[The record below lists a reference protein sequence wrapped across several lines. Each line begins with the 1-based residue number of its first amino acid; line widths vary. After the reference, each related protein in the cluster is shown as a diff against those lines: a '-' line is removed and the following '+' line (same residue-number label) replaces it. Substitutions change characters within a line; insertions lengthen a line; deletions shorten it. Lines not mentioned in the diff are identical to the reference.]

1 MLVRVAVAAVIALA
15 IVGARPA
22 SPEVVELNGGDWVE
36 GTLKEAT
43 PAGVVMEVGGQTIT
57 FAADRV
63 RAIYFRAASQPTT
76 APSPPPASPPAPA
89 PASPAAAAPTS
100 APAIPPVKG
109 SSAAADALLVVK
121 SLRSAILAGMSF
133 REYQARV
140 NAAVTIVDRYLAAL
154 PDGPESE
161 SINDAVRYFVLAE
174 SAWSNQGAASR
185 TVWLRKVDALD
196 RCPAYQDFAR
206 QMQSKGDAYY
216 AERVKNY
223 VVISDGVISV
233 LWSCASDKIAEVE
246 TLLVN
251 AKK

>member
-1 MLVRVAVAAVIALA
+1 MRARLAVAVVIALA
-15 IVGARPA
+15 SVGPRPA
-22 SPEVVELNGGDWVE
+22 SAEVVELSGGDWVE
-36 GTLKEAT
+36 GTLKEVT

-57 FAADRV
+57 FSPDRV
-63 RAIYFRAASQPTT
+63 RAIYFRTPPSSPS
-76 APSPPPASPPAPA
+76 SPPSPPAPV
-89 PASPAAAAPTS
+89 SV
-100 APAIPPVKG
+100 PAIPGPVPPLTTAMPVAKG
-109 SSAAADALLVVK
+109 SSPAADALLVVK
-121 SLRSAILAGMSF
+121 SLRSAVLSGMTF

-140 NAAVTIVDRYLAAL
+140 NAAATIVDRYLAAL

-174 SAWSNQGAASR
+174 SAWNNQGAASR

-196 RCPAYQDFAR
+196 RCPAYQEFAHA
-206 QMQSKGDAYY
+206 MQSKGDDYY

-233 LWSCASDKIAEVE
+233 LWSCASEKIAEAE
-246 TLLVN
+246 NLLAN